1 MDRSTSRS
9 AATVLVVEDEPLLRD
24 YVTDV
29 LAQSGFDVVEAASGE
44 EALALVV
51 RQRGICAVVS
61 DVAMPGRVNGIELAR
76 RLRQDLPRV
85 GVVLVSGVQEPDR
98 AYLPVGVPFVSKPVR
113 AATLLRL
120 VRQVADPRARLPQP
134 LPAGILP

>member
-1 MDRSTSRS
+1 MNNVAPRS

-24 YVTDV
+24 YVTDL

-51 RQRGICAVVS
+51 RQRGICACVS

-76 RLRQDLPRV
+76 RLRQEAPRM
-85 GVVLVSGVQEPDR
+85 GVVLVSGVREPDR
-98 AYLPVGVPFVSKPVR
+98 VYLPVGVPFVSKPVR
-113 AATLLRL
+113 ATSLLRL
-120 VRQVADPRARLPQP
+120 VRQVADPRARLPEP
-134 LPAGILP
+134 PAAGGSR